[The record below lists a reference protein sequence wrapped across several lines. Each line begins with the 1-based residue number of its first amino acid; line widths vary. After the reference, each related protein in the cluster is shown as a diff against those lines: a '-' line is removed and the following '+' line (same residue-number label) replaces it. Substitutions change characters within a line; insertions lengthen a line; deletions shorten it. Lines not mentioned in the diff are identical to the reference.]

1 MWFAAEEGGLIGSSN
16 VAALYKKEQKNVH
29 RILQLD
35 MTGAKFLWNFVEY
48 QYLTYFLQIKSKF
61 GKIHFLVEKNGK

>member
-35 MTGAKFLWNFVEY
+35 MTGAKFL
-48 QYLTYFLQIKSKF
+48 
-61 GKIHFLVEKNGK
+61 